1 MPHAAAVRLPA
12 TLGHAVQAFETWS
25 LSSRGNG
32 RMLSLRIRSQNS
44 PSPPPSRLQTSSSM
58 RTRSRSGASEFH
70 SSWQVVHGVACS
82 LPFAPDGKKEE
93 LNCMR
98 NASAF
103 VHADFTPGGSSRNS
117 RQCRM
122 ALVSSIYSPTEASS
136 RPRTPERCVSLSS
149 SGQALVAHRAWPNKP
164 VNLTR
169 NGVRQAAGKVH
180 FVHSS
185 SPAAC
190 RTPLRSGYRQR

>member
-1 MPHAAAVRLPA
+1 
-12 TLGHAVQAFETWS
+12 
-25 LSSRGNG
+25 
-32 RMLSLRIRSQNS
+32 MLSLRIGSENS
-44 PSPPPSRLQTSSSM
+44 PSPLPPRSHASRSR
-58 RTRSRSGASEFH
+58 RTKSRSGASGFH
-70 SSWQVVHGVACS
+70 SSWHVVQGGAHS
-82 LPFAPDGKKEE
+82 LPFAPDRKEE
-93 LNCMR
+93 EPNCMR

-103 VHADFTPGGSSRNS
+103 VHAGFALGGSSRNS

-122 ALVSSIYSPTEASS
+122 ALVSSFFSPSGKNS
-136 RPRTPERCVSLSS
+136 HPRTPERFVSPSS

-169 NGVRQAAGKVH
+169 NGVRQSAGKVSSA
-180 FVHSS
+180 HSS